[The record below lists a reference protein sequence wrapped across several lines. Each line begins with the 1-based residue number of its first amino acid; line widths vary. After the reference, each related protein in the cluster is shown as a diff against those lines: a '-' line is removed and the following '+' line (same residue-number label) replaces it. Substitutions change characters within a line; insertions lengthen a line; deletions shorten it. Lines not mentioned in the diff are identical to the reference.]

1 MFCFPSF
8 SIMNKMN
15 SLNYL
20 SILNDKNN
28 KSLTNSLGLPLI
40 LPTEIERI
48 TTIQYEWIM
57 KSWRVKRIIN
67 VKKIA

>member
-1 MFCFPSF
+1 MFCFPCF
-8 SIMNKMN
+8 SVLNEMN
-15 SLNYL
+15 SMNYL

-57 KSWRVKRIIN
+57 KSWRVGRIIN
-67 VKKIA
+67 NKNIA